1 MSDYR
6 TKLEQALA
14 ECSKSADDLH
24 KAVGG
29 HRNDVNQWISG
40 ARLVPALRCDA
51 VVEFVGLPWFS
62 KYDLRSDWVRV
73 GLSIA

>member
-1 MSDYR
+1 MSETYR
-6 TKLEQALA
+6 TPLERAMNDRGLT
-14 ECSKSADDLH
+14 ADDLH

-51 VVEFVGLPWFS
+51 VVDFIALDWFS
-62 KYDLRSDWVRV
+62 KHDLRDDWVV
-73 GLSIA
+73 LKQA